1 MVRQK
6 GMGCV
11 LWMTY
16 ANARITLYYWM
27 IVIRRAIRVSEAW
40 LIPIA
45 YRLSMHCPYSPFQVY
60 KLYINRRDWERTNYE
75 TDIRYIE
82 HILNSGFLNEK
93 AKTRFV
99 LECDCRSMSLFY
111 IRQTFFRR
119 LMSSLRARYKNR
131 LVKVYLSGSGKLW
144 ALISYWLVRDAIPL
158 SVQDKI
164 EWGWN
169 RVSTLTTSTTNVN
182 PF

>member
-1 MVRQK
+1 MCSVDDIRERENYF
-6 GMGCV
+6 V
-11 LWMTY
+11 LLDDRDPEG
-16 ANARITLYYWM
+16 NLSKRS
-27 IVIRRAIRVSEAW
+27 VIDS
-40 LIPIA
+40 
-45 YRLSMHCPYSPFQVY
+45 YCLSMHCPYSPFQVY

-82 HILNSGFLNEK
+82 HILNSGFLGEK

-111 IRQTFFRR
+111 IRQAFFRR

-131 LVKVYLSGSGKLW
+131 LVKVDLSGSGNLW
-144 ALISYWLVRDAIPL
+144 MLISYWLVRDAIPL

-164 EWGWN
+164 EWG
-169 RVSTLTTSTTNVN
+169 
-182 PF
+182 